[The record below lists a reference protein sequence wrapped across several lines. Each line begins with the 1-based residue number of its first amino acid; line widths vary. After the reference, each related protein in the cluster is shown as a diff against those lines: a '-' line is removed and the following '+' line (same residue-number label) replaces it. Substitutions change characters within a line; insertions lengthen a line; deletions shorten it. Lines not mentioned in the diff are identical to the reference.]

1 MVDIF
6 ILGGMILSIA
16 LGFKDGFFRKLYGV
30 LGFLGG
36 LSASLLLYPIIG
48 DWFSAWFD
56 LPSDI
61 SRILAFAVVFVVFI
75 LMLNIIYRMMGTDKN
90 KTIKTA
96 SRFAGG
102 FIGAFQGAVSVSLLL
117 ILFSR
122 IEVID
127 EQSKSESL
135 MYDTFIDFAP
145 KVINYTMKWLPKT
158 QEFIQE
164 LKGTK

>member
-6 ILGGMILSIA
+6 IIAGLIISIA

-36 LSASLLLYPIIG
+36 LSASLLLYPIVG
-48 DWFSAWFD
+48 DWFSAWFEF
-56 LPSDI
+56 STEI
-61 SRILAFAVVFVVFI
+61 SRILAFAAVFI
-75 LMLNIIYRMMGTDKN
+75 VFIVSLNIIYRMLGTDKN
-90 KTIKTA
+90 KTIKTT

-122 IEVID
+122 MEVID
-127 EQSKSESL
+127 EQAKNESL
-135 MYDTFIDFAP
+135 MYDKFIDFAP
-145 KVINYTMKWLPKT
+145 QVINYTMKWLPKT
-158 QEFIQE
+158 AEFIEE

>member
-6 ILGGMILSIA
+6 IIGGIILSIA

-36 LSASLLLYPIIG
+36 LSASLFLYPFLG
-48 DWFSAWFD
+48 DWYVDWFE
-56 LPSDI
+56 LPLDI
-61 SRILAFAVVFVVFI
+61 SRILAFATVFVLFVVT
-75 LMLNIIYRMMGTDKN
+75 LNIAYRMMGTDKD
-90 KTIKTA
+90 KTIKVV

-102 FIGAFQGAVSVSLLL
+102 FIGAFQGAISVSLLL

-122 IEVID
+122 IDFIN
-127 EQSKSESL
+127 EQDKKDSL
-135 MYDTFIDFAP
+135 MYDKFIDFAP

-158 QEFIQE
+158 AEFIEE